1 MLQFGKINQL
11 KVLSISSRG
20 SLLVDEEGNEV
31 LLPKSDEKVQV
42 DNVLDVFVYID
53 SNGNPTASLKTPYAQ
68 VGDFA
73 YLKAVEVLDFG
84 AFLDMGIEK
93 HLLVPGNQQKTK
105 MEFNEYYLVRI
116 CLEENTNKI
125 YGSSKL
131 DRFVEKE
138 DILLDRNQ
146 EVSLLPFEY
155 TDRGYRVVIDNLYL
169 GMVYKNEIFSP
180 INLGQTITGFVKEVR
195 PDGLIDVAIRPV
207 GIKNLMS
214 GQEEILN
221 ALKEAGGFLPLHD
234 KSDPNEIKRVLGMSK
249 QTFKRAIGMLYRARQ
264 ISITD
269 DGIKLIK

>member
-11 KVLSISSRG
+11 KVLSVSSRG
-20 SLLVDEEGNEV
+20 SILVDEEGNEV

-42 DNVLDVFVYID
+42 DDILDVFVYID

-84 AFLDMGIEK
+84 AFLDLGIEK
-93 HLLVPGNQQKTK
+93 HLLVPGNQQKIK
-105 MEFNEYYLVRI
+105 MEYNEYYLVRI

-125 YGSSKL
+125 YGSSKF

-138 DILLDRNQ
+138 DIHLERNQ
-146 EVSLLPFEY
+146 EVTLLPFEY

-180 INLGQTITGFVKEVR
+180 INLGQSIQGYVKEVR
-195 PDGLIDVAIRPV
+195 PDGLVDVAIRPV

-249 QTFKRAIGMLYRARQ
+249 QTFKRTIGMLYRARL

>member
-11 KVLSISSRG
+11 TVNSISSKG
-20 SLLVDEEGNEV
+20 SFLVDEEGNEV
-31 LLPKSDEKVQV
+31 LLPKTNEKVQV
-42 DNVLDVFVYID
+42 SDILDVFVYID
-53 SNGNPTASLKTPYAQ
+53 SNGNPTASLKTPFAQ

-84 AFLDMGIEK
+84 AFLDLGIEK

-105 MEFNEYYLVRI
+105 MEFNEYYLVKI

-138 DILLDRNQ
+138 DIHLDRNQ
-146 EVSLLPFEY
+146 EVTLLPFEY
-155 TDRGYRVVIDNLYL
+155 TERGYRVIIDNLYL

-180 INLGQTITGFVKEVR
+180 INLGHPIPGFVKEVR
-195 PDGLIDVAIRPV
+195 PDGLVDVALRPV
-207 GIKNLMS
+207 GIKNLDS
-214 GQEEILN
+214 GQEEILI

-234 KSDPNEIKRVLGMSK
+234 KSDPNEIKKVLGMSK
-249 QTFKRAIGMLYRARQ
+249 QTFKRTIGMLYKARK
-264 ISITD
+264 IEITD
-269 DGIKLIK
+269 KGIKLIK

>member
-11 KVLSISSRG
+11 KVLSVSSRG

-31 LLPKSDEKVQV
+31 QLPKSNEDVQI
-42 DNVLDVFVYID
+42 DDILDVFVYID

-84 AFLDMGIEK
+84 AFLDLGIEK

-138 DILLDRNQ
+138 DIHLERNQ
-146 EVSLLPFEY
+146 EVTLLPFEY

-180 INLGQTITGFVKEVR
+180 INLGQSITGFVKEVR
-195 PDGLIDVAIRPV
+195 PDGLVDVAIRPV

-249 QTFKRAIGMLYRARQ
+249 QTFKRTIGMLYRARL

>member
-11 KVLSISSRG
+11 KVLSVSSRG
-20 SLLVDEEGNEV
+20 SILVDEEGNEV

-42 DNVLDVFVYID
+42 DDILDVFVYID

-84 AFLDMGIEK
+84 AFLDLGIEK
-93 HLLVPGNQQKTK
+93 HLLVPGNQQKIK
-105 MEFNEYYLVRI
+105 MEYNEYYLVRI

-125 YGSSKL
+125 YGSSKF

-138 DILLDRNQ
+138 DINLERNQ
-146 EVSLLPFEY
+146 EVTLLPFEY

-180 INLGQTITGFVKEVR
+180 INLGQSIQGYVKEVR
-195 PDGLIDVAIRPV
+195 PDGLVDVAIRPV

-249 QTFKRAIGMLYRARQ
+249 QTFKRTIGMLYRARL

>member
-11 KVLSISSRG
+11 KVQSISSRG
-20 SLLVDEEGNEV
+20 SILVDEDDNEV
-31 LLPKSDEKVQV
+31 HLPKTNENIQV
-42 DNVLDVFVYID
+42 DEILDVFVYID

-84 AFLDMGIEK
+84 AFLDLGIEK

-105 MEFNEYYLVRI
+105 MEFNEYYLVKI

-125 YGSSKL
+125 FGSSKL
-131 DRFVEKE
+131 ERFVEKE
-138 DILLDRNQ
+138 DIQLEKNQ
-146 EVSLLPFEY
+146 EVTLLPFEV
-155 TDRGYRVVIDNLYL
+155 TDRGYRVIIDNLYL
-169 GMVYKNEIFSP
+169 GMIYKNEIFSP
-180 INLGQTITGFVKEVR
+180 ITLGQSITGFVKEVR
-195 PDGLIDVAIRPV
+195 SDGLIDVATRPL
-207 GIKNLMS
+207 GIKNLSS
-214 GQEEILN
+214 GQGEILK

-249 QTFKRAIGMLYRARQ
+249 QTFKRAIGMLYKARQ
-264 ISITD
+264 ISISD